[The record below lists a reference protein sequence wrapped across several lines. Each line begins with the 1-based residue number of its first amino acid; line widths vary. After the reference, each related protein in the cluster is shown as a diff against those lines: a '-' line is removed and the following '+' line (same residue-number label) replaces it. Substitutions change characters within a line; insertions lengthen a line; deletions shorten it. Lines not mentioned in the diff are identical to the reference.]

1 MRALITGAD
10 GQLGREL
17 RRSAPEGCELTALAR
32 EALDISDGAAVDAAF
47 ERWRPQL
54 VLNAA
59 AYTAVDRAEAERE
72 AAWAVN
78 VEGAGH
84 LARGAAATGAR
95 LVHLSTDFVFDGT
108 GSRPYRPDDPR
119 APLGVYGESKLA
131 GERAVAEACPGAA
144 ILRTSWVY
152 AAHGRNFVLS
162 MLERMRRGE
171 ALRVVADQVGSP
183 SWTGTLAPA
192 VWALAARRELAG
204 PWHWADAGVASWYDL
219 ASAVQE
225 EALARGLLQRP
236 VEIEPIATADYP
248 TPARRPAYSVLDA
261 GATRREL
268 GLRAEWWRR
277 ALGRMMETLDREE

>member
-1 MRALITGAD
+1 MRTLITGAY

-17 RRSAPEGCELTALAR
+17 RGSAPEGCELVALSR
-32 EALDISDGAAVDAAF
+32 EALDVSDRAAVDAAF
-47 ERWRPQL
+47 DRWRPEL

-59 AYTAVDRAEAERE
+59 AYTAVDRAEAEP
-72 AAWAVN
+72 AAARAVN
-78 VEGAGH
+78 VVGAGH
-84 LARGAAATGAR
+84 LARRAAATGAR

-108 GSRPYRPDDPR
+108 VSRPYRPDDPP
-119 APLGVYGESKLA
+119 APLGVYGESKLE

-144 ILRTSWVY
+144 VLRTSWVY

-162 MLERMRRGE
+162 TLGRMRRGE
-171 ALRVVADQVGSP
+171 GLRVVADQVGSP
-183 SWTGTLAPA
+183 SWTGTLAPV
-192 VWALAARRELAG
+192 VWALAARQELAG

-225 EALARGLLQRP
+225 EALARGLLERP

-268 GLRAEWWRR
+268 GLPAEWWRR
-277 ALGRMMETLDREE
+277 ALGRMMETLEREE